1 MCIGANGVSTFQGII
16 FKVTTLMR
24 TEQTPYFIGIHCMA
38 HRMNLVMQS
47 LYTMPMVSKLESLF
61 QILYWYFSTS
71 QRHHLEFTKLAKIV
85 ETKGLKVL

>member
-1 MCIGANGVSTFQGII
+1 MSTFQGIK

-24 TEQTPYFIGIHCMA
+24 TEQTSYFIGIHCMA

-47 LYTMPMVSKLESLF
+47 LYTMPMVSKLESLL
-61 QILYWYFSTS
+61 QALYMYFSTS
-71 QRHHLEFTKLAKIV
+71 QKHHLEFTKLAKIV